1 MGCRGHGAGV
11 ELRYFHGM
19 SSMAFKIISTVAV
32 LVIVATTVGIFL
44 AGRVPPDLQGAQ
56 PQTPTPEETGDLPPF
71 FTDEEAQSMLADVME
86 AGLSKKPEDL
96 VFLAECLGDRRQIPA
111 PPEPEK
117 TDKEK
122 EDAKSGAE
130 GDPPRP
136 KPMIDLPKTVSVSSV
151 AQGWLAT
158 SGMPAVPPVMSRM
171 RKLLGECTDPKQP
184 LTLKELRVL
193 KDGLVVLSE
202 IQRKLLNDLKKAGKP
217 MPADPPIMVMAK
229 SKLVDSIP
237 VAGGAQVREMT
248 QEREFPLAWVLV
260 TDPSIATAATQ
271 GSWVRGPTYEVSRDN
286 IGKALDAVEVDTKKL
301 DEVLQK

>member
-1 MGCRGHGAGV
+1 
-11 ELRYFHGM
+11 
-19 SSMAFKIISTVAV
+19 MAFKIISSVAV

-56 PQTPTPEETGDLPPF
+56 SQTPTPEETGDLPQF

-111 PPEPEK
+111 PPKPEK
-117 TDKEK
+117 TGKEK
-122 EDAKSGAE
+122 ENAKTE
-130 GDPPRP
+130 TEPQRP

-158 SGMPAVPPVMSRM
+158 SGMPAVPPVMNRM

-202 IQRKLLNDLKKAGKP
+202 IQRKLLNDMKKAGKP
-217 MPADPPIMVMAK
+217 MPSDPPIMVMAK

-237 VAGGAQVREMT
+237 VAGSTQVREMT
-248 QEREFPLAWVLV
+248 QEREFPLAWVLI
-260 TDPSIATAATQ
+260 TDPTIATAATQ

-286 IGKALDAVEVDTKKL
+286 IGKALDAVEADTKKL
-301 DEVLQK
+301 DDVLQK